1 MTAIDWTIVGLFVSA
16 SLFIGLWFT
25 KRASASTDDFFIAA
39 RSLPWY
45 IAGTSMV
52 ATTFSSDTPL
62 FVAGAVR
69 DGGIYANWF
78 WWSAGIGTIV
88 CVFFFAR
95 LWRRSEAV
103 TDLQFITL
111 RYDANPAVNVLR
123 IFRAIFDGIFV
134 NCIVMASVTLAMSKI
149 LVVILDL
156 STQPVLFLPIIGG
169 LSPGMLILLLLGA
182 AAVLYTALSG
192 LYGVVYT
199 DLIQFCLAMVGAFAL
214 AIIVYLDLDQ
224 QGGVLNAIQASA
236 AYKENTLQMFP
247 PFGWN
252 LDTATF
258 LIMITVGWWAVAPGS
273 GYFIQRTLATRSE
286 RDAMLGLYWFA
297 TCHYIIRSWPWIVVG
312 IASIVYFPAL
322 LDAEQSYPMMINEFL
337 PVGLKGVMVASL
349 LAAFMSTL
357 DTQMNWGSSYL
368 IVDIYKPFLATQKS
382 QHHYVSAARVCMV
395 LLTMTAILVSTQ
407 LSGILTAYQYLA
419 VVLSGTSFVLIARWY
434 WWRITVWS
442 EISSLLSSFIVGNTL
457 LFVIPDTDQEQWF
470 AVRLLIN
477 LILTTCVCL
486 LVTFATSKSGP
497 SEQAIRFFTKIRVP
511 GRGWSRVSRL
521 CGVDAEPVGFLDS
534 SLGAIGSIFGLYGL
548 LLCVG
553 ELVLGSLTSAALYDV
568 IALAGISISISK
580 FSAIINTLGAPTEAP
595 SS

>member
-1 MTAIDWTIVGLFVSA
+1 MAAIDWTIVGLFVST
-16 SLFIGLWFT
+16 SLLIGLWFT
-25 KRASASTDDFFIAA
+25 KRASASTDDFFVAG

-69 DGGIYANWF
+69 ESGIYANWF

-103 TDLQFITL
+103 TDIQFITL

-156 STQPVLFLPIIGG
+156 STQPVVILPIIGG

-224 QGGVLNAIQASA
+224 QGGVFNAIQASS
-236 AYKENTLQMFP
+236 AYTENTLQMFP

-312 IASIVYFPAL
+312 IASIVYFPVL
-322 LDAEQSYPMMINEFL
+322 LDAEQSYPLMINEFL

-357 DTQMNWGSSYL
+357 DTQMNWGASYL
-368 IVDIYKPFLATQKS
+368 IVDIYKPFLATEKS
-382 QHHYVSAARVCMV
+382 QHHYVSAARICMV
-395 LLTMTAILVSTQ
+395 ALTMTAILVSTQ

-457 LFVIPDTDQEQWF
+457 LFLIPDTDQEQWF

-477 LILTTCVCL
+477 LIVTTCVCL
-486 LVTFATSKSGP
+486 LVTFATSKTGP
-497 SEQAIRFFTKIRVP
+497 SQQAINFFTKIRVP
-511 GRGWSRVSRL
+511 GRGWSRVSSL
-521 CGVDAEPVGFLDS
+521 CGVDAEPIGFLDC
-534 SLGAIGSIFGLYGL
+534 SLGAIGSIFGLFGL

-553 ELVLGSLTSAALYDV
+553 ELVLGSPANAVLYGV
-568 IALAGISISISK
+568 IAAAGISISISK
-580 FSAIINTLGAPTEAP
+580 FRAIINTLGATNQAP
-595 SS
+595 PG

>member
-1 MTAIDWTIVGLFVSA
+1 MTAIDWTIVGLFVST
-16 SLFIGLWFT
+16 SLLIGLWFT
-25 KRASASTDDFFIAA
+25 KRASASTDDFFVAG

-69 DGGIYANWF
+69 ESGIYANWF

-103 TDLQFITL
+103 TDIQFITL

-156 STQPVLFLPIIGG
+156 STQPVVILPIIGG

-224 QGGVLNAIQASA
+224 QGGVFNAIQASS
-236 AYKENTLQMFP
+236 AYTENTLQMFP

-312 IASIVYFPAL
+312 IASIVYFPVL
-322 LDAEQSYPMMINEFL
+322 LDAEQSYPLMINEFL

-357 DTQMNWGSSYL
+357 DTQMNWGASYL
-368 IVDIYKPFLATQKS
+368 IVDIYKPFLATEKS
-382 QHHYVSAARVCMV
+382 QHHYVSAARICMV
-395 LLTMTAILVSTQ
+395 ALTMTAILVSTQ

-457 LFVIPDTDQEQWF
+457 LFLIPDTDQEQWF

-477 LILTTCVCL
+477 LIVTTCVCL
-486 LVTFATSKSGP
+486 LVTFATSKTGP
-497 SEQAIRFFTKIRVP
+497 SQQAINFFTKIRVP
-511 GRGWSRVSRL
+511 GRGWSRVSSL
-521 CGVDAEPVGFLDS
+521 CGVDAEPIGFLDC
-534 SLGAIGSIFGLYGL
+534 SLGAIGSIFGLFGL

-553 ELVLGSLTSAALYDV
+553 ELVLGSPANAVLYGV
-568 IALAGISISISK
+568 IAAAGISISISK
-580 FSAIINTLGAPTEAP
+580 FRAIINTLGATNQAP
-595 SS
+595 PG

>member
-1 MTAIDWTIVGLFVSA
+1 MTAIDWTIVGLFVST
-16 SLFIGLWFT
+16 SLLIGLWFT
-25 KRASASTDDFFIAA
+25 KRASASTDDFFIAG

-69 DGGIYANWF
+69 ESGIYANWF

-103 TDLQFITL
+103 TDIQFITL
-111 RYDANPAVNVLR
+111 RYDANPAVNLLR

-156 STQPVLFLPIIGG
+156 STQPVVILPIIGG

-224 QGGVLNAIQASA
+224 QGGVLNAIQASS
-236 AYKENTLQMFP
+236 AYTENTLQIFP

-312 IASIVYFPAL
+312 IASIVYFPVL
-322 LDAEQSYPMMINEFL
+322 LDAEQSYPLMINEFL

-357 DTQMNWGSSYL
+357 DTQMNWGASYL
-368 IVDIYKPFLATQKS
+368 IVDIYQPFLATEKS
-382 QHHYVSAARVCMV
+382 QHHYVSAARICMV
-395 LLTMTAILVSTQ
+395 ALTMTAILVSTQ

-457 LFVIPDTDQEQWF
+457 LFLIPDTDQEQWF

-477 LILTTCVCL
+477 LIVTTCVCL
-486 LVTFATSKSGP
+486 LVTFATSKTGP
-497 SEQAIRFFTKIRVP
+497 SQQAINFFTKIRVP
-511 GRGWSRVSRL
+511 GRGWSRVSSL
-521 CGVDAEPVGFLDS
+521 CGVDAEPIGFLDC
-534 SLGAIGSIFGLYGL
+534 SLGAIGSIFGLFGL

-553 ELVLGSLTSAALYDV
+553 ELVLGSPANAVLYGV
-568 IALAGISISISK
+568 IAAAGISISISK
-580 FSAIINTLGAPTEAP
+580 FRAIINTLGATNQAP
-595 SS
+595 PG